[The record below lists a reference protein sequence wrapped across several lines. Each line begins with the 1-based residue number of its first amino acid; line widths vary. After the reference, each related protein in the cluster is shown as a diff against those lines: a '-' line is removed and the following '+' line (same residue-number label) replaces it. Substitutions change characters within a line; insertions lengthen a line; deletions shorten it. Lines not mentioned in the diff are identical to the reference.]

1 MVVVVLFSLASHVG
15 FSAATATATTAAVS
29 STTATPVTLV
39 VSVVVVVVDKDFCVS
54 SLLLLLLL
62 LLFLDTIFSLL
73 PGISSLAAFVAFLS
87 GLVAEVVVVEEV
99 VGDFW
104 HFGSLSVDLAGFAGA
119 LAAAAP
125 PDLGL
130 VADDLG
136 LAAVVVAALALLIGV
151 GLVVVVEVVVV
162 TAAFGPPLEMLSAAL
177 GFFSATGTST
187 AGDEAT
193 GTGVALSAAGT
204 ERLLLSARSVDFT
217 VMATEGLFLALL
229 VLLE

>member
-39 VSVVVVVVDKDFCVS
+39 VSVVVVVDKDFCIS
-54 SLLLLLLL
+54 SLL
-62 LLFLDTIFSLL
+62 LLFLDTVFSLL

-87 GLVAEVVVVEEV
+87 GLVAEVVEVEEV
-99 VGDFW
+99 VDDFW

-151 GLVVVVEVVVV
+151 GLVVVVVVVV

-193 GTGVALSAAGT
+193 GTGVALSEAGT

>member
-39 VSVVVVVVDKDFCVS
+39 VSVVVVVVDKDFCIS
-54 SLLLLLLL
+54 SLLLLLL

-193 GTGVALSAAGT
+193 GTGVALSEAGT

>member
-39 VSVVVVVVDKDFCVS
+39 VSVVVVVDKDFCIS
-54 SLLLLLLL
+54 SLLLLLL

-87 GLVAEVVVVEEV
+87 GLVVAEVVVVEEV

-151 GLVVVVEVVVV
+151 GLVVVVVVVV

-217 VMATEGLFLALL
+217 VMATEGLSLALL